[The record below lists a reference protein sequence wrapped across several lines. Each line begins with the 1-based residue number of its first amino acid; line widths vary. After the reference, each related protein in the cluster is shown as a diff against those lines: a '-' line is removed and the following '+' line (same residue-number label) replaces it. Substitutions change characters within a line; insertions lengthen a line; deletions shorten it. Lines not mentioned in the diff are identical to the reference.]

1 MVNLIKYAFN
11 KMIFFWWSDPKTE
24 KEWEASTTASPGSC
38 WHTWNQTTFAS
49 PAPTTLDDDET
60 PKLDYWNLSRDE
72 TLGMDGEGQP
82 CCLDEVER
90 ARNHPDFSSFIKWLH
105 KSYYGLDQVEDYV
118 WGDAEGDPLA
128 DMQDFAMWLVE
139 TGQGSWEADE
149 SVTYLGETPMP
160 PDNQLGDS
168 ELYPNGPETT
178 RAVIDNTHGFCQTEV
193 VGTVSFSKTWQKDLE
208 QVMVSNPDWW
218 NCSVLGGGFLIDFV
232 GQNELKFT
240 PARNQFPLEVRRAIY
255 DFEELESETEGDEP
269 MGDHDLKDP
278 MGDHDL
284 KEGDHDLKDPMGDH
298 DLMEGDHDLKDPMW
312 DHDLQSHDLK
322 DHVETHTG
330 EPTLV
335 ILRGVTLR
343 GQVMLGATT
352 MGGTLERTWKDM
364 NKRISPTNWKPS
376 WTRQF
381 VPWMKEWTLVLIPCK
396 SYFSLLDN
404 VSQTPW

>member
-1 MVNLIKYAFN
+1 
-11 KMIFFWWSDPKTE
+11 
-24 KEWEASTTASPGSC
+24 
-38 WHTWNQTTFAS
+38 
-49 PAPTTLDDDET
+49 
-60 PKLDYWNLSRDE
+60 
-72 TLGMDGEGQP
+72 MDGEGQP

-128 DMQDFAMWLVE
+128 DMQDFAMCLVE

-168 ELYPNGPETT
+168 ELCPNGPETT

-330 EPTLV
+330 EPYAGDSAWGGFAGTGDAWGDNYGWDFREDLEGHEQEDFSDELEAIMDQAV
-335 ILRGVTLR
+335 CSLNERMNTCVDTMQIIFFIVGQCFPNPLIINNNIEHSWMVCIFVEGV
-343 GQVMLGATT
+343 
-352 MGGTLERTWKDM
+352 
-364 NKRISPTNWKPS
+364 
-376 WTRQF
+376 
-381 VPWMKEWTLVLIPCK
+381 VPFGNQKIIYIYIYTQLSNQGESRESDVAMVADSEEWSGPFD
-396 SYFSLLDN
+396 SY
-404 VSQTPW
+404 